1 MVTLQREFSSMASY
15 FEQSLPL
22 CYALSAVGGMLEVGS
37 VALLAVPEARRKEGI
52 EMPRWLTA
60 VTLAANVGMQL
71 LGSLSR

>member
-1 MVTLQREFSSMASY
+1 MASY

-52 EMPRWLTA
+52 EMPWWLTT